1 MTDAIIPNELVL
13 IESRTAR
20 QQYGNRID
28 VLDKVRAVP
37 FLPDDMHV
45 TSEGVAA
52 FFGVSI
58 ETIRSLIKDNREEL
72 DANGY
77 TVLEGRELRSFK
89 DLCHIDSRARSLA
102 LFDRRTLLN
111 VAMLLRDSEVAR
123 QVRRYLLDS
132 EQAVR
137 SIEIEALSRRG
148 ATDPLTWTWA
158 EAAAIAR
165 QRYGLTWGE
174 EQWRRKLRQAG
185 VLRQAGG
192 PKAQYTD
199 RCFWFTGT
207 AWEIHPHALPELI
220 RAAIQVDQELRVA
233 QGIQMRLELDGVG
246 RVALEGGAA

>member
-28 VLDKVRAVP
+28 VLEKVRAIP
-37 FLPDDMHV
+37 FLPDDLHV
-45 TSEGVAA
+45 TTEGVAA
-52 FFGVSI
+52 FFGVTMA
-58 ETIRSLIKDNREEL
+58 TIRSLVMDHREEL
-72 DANGY
+72 EGNGY
-77 TVLEGRELRSFK
+77 YVATGAQLNSFK
-89 DLCHIDSRARSLA
+89 ELSQVGARARSLA

-123 QVRRYLLDS
+123 EVRRYLLDS

-137 SIEIEALSRRG
+137 EIEIEALARRG
-148 ATDPLTWTWA
+148 AAEPMTWTWE

-165 QRYGLTWGE
+165 QRYGLPWGE

-185 VLRQAGG
+185 VLRQTGG
-192 PKAQYTD
+192 PKAHYVA

-207 AWEIHPHALPELI
+207 AWEVHPHALPELI
-220 RAAIQVDQELRVA
+220 RMAVQVDHELRTA
-233 QGIQMRLELDGVG
+233 QGIQLRLDLDGLS
-246 RVALEGGAA
+246 RNELEGGAA

>member
-20 QQYGNRID
+20 KQYGNRID
-28 VLDKVRAVP
+28 VLEKVRAVP
-37 FLPDDMHV
+37 LLPDDLHV
-45 TSEGVAA
+45 TKEGVAA
-52 FFGVSI
+52 FFGVTLQ
-58 ETIRSLIKDNREEL
+58 TIDSLVFDNREEL
-72 DANGY
+72 EANGY
-77 TVLEGRELRSFK
+77 RVLTGPALTSFK
-89 DLCHIDSRARSLA
+89 EVSGMHSRARQLA

-137 SIEIEALSRRG
+137 AIEIEALSRR
-148 ATDPLTWTWA
+148 AAAEPLTWTWA

-165 QRYGLTWGE
+165 QRYGLPWGE

-220 RAAIQVDQELRVA
+220 RAAVQADQELRVA
-233 QGIQMRLELDGVG
+233 QGIQMRLELDGLG
-246 RVALEGGAA
+246 RAELEGGAA